1 MGLTC
6 GIGPRG
12 FVQSLIYTQ
21 AGLELLQAWKD
32 LRWGVGGGLFPTIS
46 QDEPN
51 LSRANKTMFGF
62 FQTFPEECMPSPPSY
77 VWFYLA
83 VHNLFTAKNPFYNF
97 LPMSLVFRRTFI
109 HKLQVGLFNSLW
121 ITYDQQ
127 KKKIPAKSKRMWDFT
142 HIKHNFS

>member
-1 MGLTC
+1 MGADMWYQISRVCSVSDLHM
-6 GIGPRG
+6 G
-12 FVQSLIYTQ
+12 VVWSSYSLKRS
-21 AGLELLQAWKD
+21 EM
-32 LRWGVGGGLFPTIS
+32 GVGEGLFPTLW

-51 LSRANKTMFGF
+51 LSWVNKTLFGF

-83 VHNLFTAKNPFYNF
+83 IHKLFTAKNPFYNF
-97 LPMSLVFRRTFI
+97 LPMSLILRRTFI